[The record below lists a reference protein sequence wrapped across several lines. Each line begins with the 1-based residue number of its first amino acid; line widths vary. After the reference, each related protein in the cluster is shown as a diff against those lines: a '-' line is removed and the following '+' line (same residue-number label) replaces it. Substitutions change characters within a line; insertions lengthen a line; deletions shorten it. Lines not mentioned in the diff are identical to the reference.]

1 MNSDLTEQVVSNTR
15 SIKSMQNQ
23 RRSTI
28 VRTYGEEHTAEFVNG
43 TATFYLPV
51 DTDMQY
57 MSELKFKLLVGEVGK
72 SGTIDNPTGGS
83 VTPGSGTYATMDA
96 WLAAYPVGTYVDTDG
111 WWGAQCWDYAN
122 AFWRSQVNRI
132 LQTGSHHSASDTWRQ
147 SREVNAGTEFG
158 TFSNKTLIKRGDWI
172 VISSSVDAVGHI
184 ALAAED
190 YGTGSDPSRLKCY
203 GQNQGGTPV
212 PQGGAAINLVDLDI
226 TNFIGAF
233 RYAGWTTNNSDPNH
247 PIITA

>member
-15 SIKSMQNQ
+15 NIKAMQNQ

-28 VRTYGEEHTAEFVNG
+28 VRTYGEEHTANFVNG

-57 MSELKFKLLVGEVGK
+57 MSELKFKLLAGDVGS
-72 SGTIDNPTGGS
+72 SGTIDNPTGGY
-83 VTPGSGTYATMDA
+83 VEPGTATYATMDA
-96 WLAAYPVGTYVDTDG
+96 WLAAYPLGTFVNVDG
-111 WWGAQCWDYAN
+111 YWGAQCWDYAC
-122 AFWRSQVNRI
+122 AFWLTQVNRR

-147 SREVNAGTEFG
+147 SRVINAGTEFG
-158 TFSNKTLIKRGDWI
+158 TFSTKSLIKRGDWI
-172 VISSSVDAVGHI
+172 VMSGSADAVGHI

-190 YGTGSDPSRLKCY
+190 YNGTDYLQCY

-212 PQGGAAINLVDLDI
+212 PQGGAAISLNSLY
-226 TNFIGAF
+226 IGDFVGGF
-233 RYAGWTTNNSDPNH
+233 RYAGWTTSTQH
-247 PIITA
+247 PI